1 MLSLLHKLQ
10 TYYTL
15 PSSYNSHKIK
25 QKGIYYF
32 TISSIWRNKIVNYLL
47 PNLLNRLLSNYSVK
61 RFFNFATEKTS
72 NTKRFNEL
80 NYKVLS
86 ELKRENRFTI

>member
-1 MLSLLHKLQ
+1 I
-10 TYYTL
+10 L
-15 PSSYNSHKIK
+15 PELYNSHKIK
-25 QKGIYYF
+25 KKEVCR
-32 TISSIWRNKIVNYLL
+32 SIFPIRQENKKVNYRL
-47 PNLLNRLLSNYSVK
+47 PNLLNRPLSNYSLK
-61 RFFNFATEKTS
+61 RFFNFATEKAS

>member
-25 QKGIYYF
+25 QKGICR
-32 TISSIWRNKIVNYLL
+32 SIFPIRQENKKVNYRL
-47 PNLLNRLLSNYSVK
+47 PNLLNRPLSNYSLK
-61 RFFNFATEKTS
+61 RFFNFATEKT
-72 NTKRFNEL
+72 K
-80 NYKVLS
+80 
-86 ELKRENRFTI
+86 